1 MSDELPY
8 AELVRAAVSTSHP
21 TSAVLRTLTSA
32 IGEWAALVTPSGHVI
47 EEHPPR
53 SAGPAAVSL
62 ALSLVEPAKGRTAV
76 TADADA
82 DGTSILAVCVG
93 LDRRPLG
100 VLVIAGREDF
110 DTKAYRFGTEAGALL
125 SRLMRDVRAS
135 KAASRIVRDCIARL
149 VFAGHTA
156 SATELAAD
164 LGVAAPPARPHVACF
179 RRTEGDTE
187 GVLDRLE
194 SAMPRGSQHLLAY
207 AEGAE
212 LWILLTPVQVEGV
225 LREGRGLLAEDGALS
240 MLISE
245 QVPVTKLF
253 HRRQSWGRVLRQR
266 PVGSFID
273 VSQHSGSTPSDWVKA
288 LQEQGG
294 PDVLAA
300 VVEYL
305 RARGRWE
312 SAAEALSVHR
322 NTLRY
327 RIATAQRLL
336 EVDIDHPDVASRL
349 WLTLRDVGLT
359 A

>member
-1 MSDELPY
+1 MSEELPY
-8 AELVRAAVSTSHP
+8 AELVRAAASTAHP
-21 TSAVLRTLTSA
+21 TSSVLRTLA
-32 IGEWAALVTPSGHVI
+32 AAFGEWAALVTPSGHVI
-47 EEHPPR
+47 EEHPPQ
-53 SAGPAAVSL
+53 SAGSDAVSL

-76 TADADA
+76 TADAD
-82 DGTSILAVCVG
+82 GTSILAVGVG
-93 LDRRPLG
+93 PERKLLG
-100 VLVIAGREDF
+100 VLVIAGTEDF
-110 DTKAYRFGTEAGALL
+110 STKGYRFGTDAGALL

-135 KAASRIVRDCIARL
+135 KATSRIVRDCIARL

-179 RRTEGDTE
+179 RRVDGDTE

-225 LREGRGLLAEDGALS
+225 VREGRGLLAEDAALS

-253 HRRQSWGRVLRQR
+253 HRRQSWGRVMRQR
-266 PVGSFID
+266 PAGSFID
-273 VSQHSGSTPSDWVKA
+273 VSRHSGSTPSDWVKA

-336 EVDIDHPDVASRL
+336 DIDIDHPDVASRL
-349 WLTLRDVGLT
+349 WLTLRDVGHT